1 MGCCATSHPGVQEL
15 EVVLRLDEQ
24 ANLSQRKDSFL
35 DVPLTSKPE
44 SMESYED
51 EMPEPLFFMHST
63 GVSIEAYLRS
73 QQRSKTMA
81 MKGHS
86 RTTSLRA
93 EPSGTSTVASL
104 KEALAK

>member
-24 ANLSQRKDSFL
+24 AHTAQKDSFL
-35 DVPLTSKPE
+35 DVPLTSKPDTLE
-44 SMESYED
+44 SLED
-51 EMPEPLFFMHST
+51 EMPEPLFFLHSA
-63 GVSIEAYLRS
+63 GISLEAYLRS
-73 QQRSKTMA
+73 QQRSKTVVL
-81 MKGHS
+81 KGHS

>member
-24 ANLSQRKDSFL
+24 ATASERKDSFL
-35 DVPLTSKPE
+35 DVPLTSKPDTLE
-44 SMESYED
+44 SQED
-51 EMPEPLFFMHST
+51 EMPEPLFFLHSA
-63 GVSIEAYLRS
+63 GISLEAYLRK
-73 QQRSKTMA
+73 QQRSKFGTL
-81 MKGHS
+81 KGHS

-104 KEALAK
+104 KEALGK